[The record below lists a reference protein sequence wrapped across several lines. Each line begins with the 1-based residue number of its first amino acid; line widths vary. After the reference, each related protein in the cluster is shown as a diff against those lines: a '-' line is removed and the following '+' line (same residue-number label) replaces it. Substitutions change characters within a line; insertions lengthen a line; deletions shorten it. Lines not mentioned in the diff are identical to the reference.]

1 MLTTQTNNNNNNNN
15 NKTNNKDN
23 STNTA
28 SQESSFSSLDLD
40 NDNPESTFSGSDL
53 DESSLGSFTPEGLVE
68 SSFSSQDQ
76 HEAACSLDKHHLG
89 TLGHQM
95 MTIGFRLGSLTQSH
109 EESSN
114 SFDQEGQMLGTYW
127 DLSVPASDP
136 DWDQHRD
143 SFGKTQLKQ
152 KKVTFSKET
161 LAAYKAKQH
170 KRQQARQRVAP
181 WRLTA

>member
-1 MLTTQTNNNNNNNN
+1 
-15 NKTNNKDN
+15 
-23 STNTA
+23 
-28 SQESSFSSLDLD
+28 
-40 NDNPESTFSGSDL
+40 
-53 DESSLGSFTPEGLVE
+53 
-68 SSFSSQDQ
+68 
-76 HEAACSLDKHHLG
+76 
-89 TLGHQM
+89 

-161 LAAYKAKQH
+161 LAAYKAKQQ
-170 KRQQARQRVAP
+170 KDNKQEKGRTLEAYSLNSLGPTTNNNLGTIDQEECSNRLQQLQ
-181 WRLTA
+181 

>member
-1 MLTTQTNNNNNNNN
+1 MPQHKPNNNNNNNNNN

-53 DESSLGSFTPEGLVE
+53 DGSSLGSFTPEGSVE
-68 SSFSSQDQ
+68 SSFGSQDQ
-76 HEAACSLDKHHLG
+76 QEAAYSLDKHHLG

-114 SFDQEGQMLGTYW
+114 SFDQQGQMLGTYW
-127 DLSVPASDP
+127 DLSVTASDP
-136 DWDQHRD
+136 DW
-143 SFGKTQLKQ
+143 GP
-152 KKVTFSKET
+152 
-161 LAAYKAKQH
+161 A
-170 KRQQARQRVAP
+170 
-181 WRLTA
+181 